1 MAVVR
6 FREAADGIVTKL
18 APSKTRAFPKR
29 PCVVQVTPL
38 ASVPVLV
45 LPEASAT
52 TVPAP
57 SPKEYAATSP
67 AVGVGVGGGGTAFD
81 TVTATFAATAEF
93 PAASR
98 ARAESVWVPLA
109 TVPGVQEDEV
119 GAGGCF
125 RPAS

>member
-6 FREAADGIVTKL
+6 FSDVADGTVTKL
-18 APSKTRAFPKR
+18 APSKTRALPKR

-38 ASVPVLV
+38 ASVPVLL

-67 AVGVGVGGGGTAFD
+67 VSGGGGGAAFD
-81 TVTATFAATAEF
+81 TVTATFAATAVF
-93 PAASR
+93 PTVSR
-98 ARAESVWVPLA
+98 ARAESV
-109 TVPGVQEDEV
+109 
-119 GAGGCF
+119 
-125 RPAS
+125 

>member
-6 FREAADGIVTKL
+6 FSDVADGTVTKL
-18 APSKTRAFPKR
+18 APSRTRALPKR

-38 ASVPVLV
+38 ASVPVLL

-67 AVGVGVGGGGTAFD
+67 VSGGGGGGGGGAAFD
-81 TVTATFAATAEF
+81 TVTATFAATAVF
-93 PAASR
+93 PTASR
-98 ARAESVWVPLA
+98 AR
-109 TVPGVQEDEV
+109 
-119 GAGGCF
+119 
-125 RPAS
+125 